1 VSQFLI
7 FSYFSLYANSLIVEE
22 LSPLMHAFVL
32 DESTYVCY
40 SLSYI
45 LMGDPFLLPPVLSIL
60 KLLVA
65 DVEFAGLSEVLAN
78 VVST

>member
-1 VSQFLI
+1 
-7 FSYFSLYANSLIVEE
+7 
-22 LSPLMHAFVL
+22 
-32 DESTYVCY
+32 
-40 SLSYI
+40 
-45 LMGDPFLLPPVLSIL
+45 MGDPFLLPPVLSIL